1 MNKCKLEEEKKR
13 SVVNNI
19 NKKNK
24 NVDYMFILTY
34 FIILIKDIFMVSIIH
49 SDNIN
54 IFNKD
59 IIIQFMDPRK
69 MRIFTHSLVIIIILS
84 FAFLFKKKG
93 RLKYYITVDI
103 IFSLLMIVDL
113 VTARSIGGFITLNYL
128 KHGNLSFKD
137 IFNFYK
143 YLRPIDIIFL
153 MDIPFII
160 KRYKRDA
167 LLYKEKRK
175 IPVFILVF
183 LVAIFS
189 ANYLHKMLDVKG
201 KVDDVGFITHYWEP
215 FGSIYDTS
223 PLGYIAFDF
232 YDDLKGNKRSELT
245 SEKTEDIEKWFDAN
259 KEDIPENDYKG
270 IFKGKNVILI
280 QTESVENFM
289 INQSIGGEEI
299 TPYLNKMIKNSLYF
313 PNFYDQTNSGVSS
326 DADLMTNTG
335 LFPIRG
341 KSTFW
346 ENPYTEYESLPKIL
360 KDYNYNSLLLHGE
373 KGGNWNFKIATENI
387 GFDKVLDR
395 RAIDIKPEEV
405 NYFGGISDKTILMS
419 FLDNITEMEKP
430 FYGHGVILNSHFGFD
445 YVPREEWRLNLPS
458 DLNGSMVE
466 KYLQSVNYVDK
477 EIEYFINE
485 LKEKDLTKDTI
496 VIITGD
502 HGGINKYCM
511 EDVSMFKD
519 SYPWMAGE
527 HPKVPFIIYSEGFEG
542 ETVDTIGGQIDIL
555 PTLSYLL
562 GVDKD
567 KYVNSSVGKVLVNT
581 NKNYAL
587 LNDNSI
593 IGDVKEEEKE
603 HILDG
608 FWVSHNI
615 IKGNYFKLKSN
626 K

>member
-1 MNKCKLEEEKKR
+1 MNNCNLEEEKKR

-34 FIILIKDIFMVSIIH
+34 FIILIKDIFMLSIIH

-183 LVAIFS
+183 FVAIFS

-280 QTESVENFM
+280 DRKSV
-289 INQSIGGEEI
+289 
-299 TPYLNKMIKNSLYF
+299 
-313 PNFYDQTNSGVSS
+313 V
-326 DADLMTNTG
+326 
-335 LFPIRG
+335 
-341 KSTFW
+341 
-346 ENPYTEYESLPKIL
+346 
-360 KDYNYNSLLLHGE
+360 
-373 KGGNWNFKIATENI
+373 
-387 GFDKVLDR
+387 
-395 RAIDIKPEEV
+395 
-405 NYFGGISDKTILMS
+405 
-419 FLDNITEMEKP
+419 
-430 FYGHGVILNSHFGFD
+430 
-445 YVPREEWRLNLPS
+445 
-458 DLNGSMVE
+458 
-466 KYLQSVNYVDK
+466 
-477 EIEYFINE
+477 
-485 LKEKDLTKDTI
+485 
-496 VIITGD
+496 
-502 HGGINKYCM
+502 
-511 EDVSMFKD
+511 
-519 SYPWMAGE
+519 
-527 HPKVPFIIYSEGFEG
+527 
-542 ETVDTIGGQIDIL
+542 
-555 PTLSYLL
+555 
-562 GVDKD
+562 
-567 KYVNSSVGKVLVNT
+567 
-581 NKNYAL
+581 
-587 LNDNSI
+587 
-593 IGDVKEEEKE
+593 
-603 HILDG
+603 
-608 FWVSHNI
+608 
-615 IKGNYFKLKSN
+615 
-626 K
+626 